1 MATRI
6 TVISGAGISAESGL
20 PTYRGPAGL
29 WRGKSFESLASP
41 HAWRTDPAT
50 VLAFYNERRAGVLN
64 AQPNAAHLA
73 LARLETAFEVCIV
86 TQNIDDL
93 HERAGSTHVI
103 HIHGEILKARS
114 TVPPEAVFEWRR
126 DIALGDRCERGGQL
140 RPHVVWFNELVL
152 DFEHAMHAVER
163 TDKLLVVGTS
173 LSVFP
178 AARLLE
184 LALPHA
190 EKVVV
195 AKDAMAV
202 PKDFTFI
209 EANATEA
216 IPRLTERWLT
226 EAGIPREGKM

>member
-50 VLAFYNERRAGVLN
+50 VLAFYDERRAAVLK
-64 AQPNAAHLA
+64 AAPNAAHLA
-73 LARLETAFEVCIV
+73 LAQLERAFDVCIV

-93 HERAGSTHVI
+93 HERAGSSRVI

-114 TVPPEAVFEWRR
+114 TVPPEAIYPWRG

-152 DFEHAMHAVER
+152 DFDQAMRAAESA
-163 TDKLLVVGTS
+163 DKVLVVGTS

-184 LALPHA
+184 AAQAQA

-195 AKDAMAV
+195 AKDPMPV
-202 PKDFTFI
+202 PPGFTFM
-209 EANATEA
+209 EASATQA
-216 IPRLTERWLT
+216 IPQLAARWLS
-226 EAGIPREGKM
+226 ELQRRDGGGR

>member
-41 HAWRTDPAT
+41 HAWRTDAAT
-50 VLAFYNERRAGVLN
+50 VLAFYNERRAAVLK

-73 LARLETAFEVCIV
+73 LARLERAFEVCIV

-93 HERAGSTHVI
+93 HERAGSTRVI

-114 TVPPEAVFEWRR
+114 TVPPEAVYEWRR
-126 DIALGDRCERGGQL
+126 DIEPGDRCERGGQL

-152 DFEHAMHAVER
+152 DFELAEQAVER
-163 TDKLLVVGTS
+163 ADKVLVVGTS

-184 LALPHA
+184 FAAEDA
-190 EKVVV
+190 EKIVV
-195 AKDAMAV
+195 AKDPMAV
-202 PKDFTFI
+202 PKDFAFI

-216 IPRLTERWLT
+216 LPRLAERWL
-226 EAGIPREGKM
+226 AEG

>member
-1 MATRI
+1 MSTRI

-41 HAWRTDPAT
+41 HAWRTDPGT
-50 VLAFYNERRAGVLN
+50 VLAFYNERRSGVLE
-64 AQPNAAHLA
+64 ARPNAAHLA
-73 LARLETAFEVCIV
+73 LARLEREFEVCIV

-93 HERAGSTHVI
+93 HERAGSTRVI

-114 TVPPEAVFEWRR
+114 TVPPQAVYAWRR

-152 DFEHAMHAVER
+152 DFDLAEQAVQQA
-163 TDKLLVVGTS
+163 DKLLVVGTS

-184 LALPHA
+184 FAAPHA
-190 EKVVV
+190 EKIVI
-195 AKDAMAV
+195 AKDAMPVPQDFAFLQARATDAV
-202 PKDFTFI
+202 
-209 EANATEA
+209 
-216 IPRLTERWLT
+216 PRLTERWLA
-226 EAGIPREGKM
+226 EA